1 MKIAGSVALVTGAN
15 RGLGLAFARALL
27 ERGATKV
34 YAGARDPASVT
45 LPRVV
50 PIRLDVTK
58 DDDATAAARQASDV
72 TLLINNAGVAKFGAF
87 LGDGAIE
94 AAREHF
100 EVNVI
105 GPIRVARAF
114 APVLA
119 RNGGGAIVNVLSI
132 ASWINSPLLATY
144 GVSKAAA
151 WAFTNG
157 LRIELEGQGTQV
169 LGLHAGFIDTD
180 MTRDVTAPKSTPESV
195 VTQALDALERGDS
208 QVLTDELTRQ
218 VHRGLTAERPVYL
231 AALGASGAH

>member
-45 LPRVV
+45 LPGVV

-144 GVSKAAA
+144 GVSK
-151 WAFTNG
+151 
-157 LRIELEGQGTQV
+157 GTQV

>member
-1 MKIAGSVALVTGAN
+1 MQIAGSVALVTGAN

-27 ERGATKV
+27 ERGAARV
-34 YAGARDPASVT
+34 YAGARDPGAVT
-45 LPRVV
+45 LPGVV
-50 PIRLDVTK
+50 PIKLDVTS
-58 DDDATAAARQASDV
+58 DDDVAAAARQATDV
-72 TLLINNAGVAKFGAF
+72 TLLINNAGIAKFGSY
-87 LGDGAIE
+87 LVDGAIE
-94 AAREHF
+94 ATREHF

-105 GPIRVARAF
+105 GPLRVARAF
-114 APVLA
+114 APALA

-169 LGLHAGFIDTD
+169 LGVHAGFIDTD
-180 MTRDVTAPKSTPESV
+180 MTRDVTAPKSTPDSV
-195 VTQALDALERGDS
+195 VKEALDALERNES
-208 QVLTDELTRQ
+208 QVLTDEITRQ

-231 AALGASGAH
+231 AALGAPPKQ

>member
-45 LPRVV
+45 LPDVV

-157 LRIELEGQGTQV
+157 LRIELEGRARRCSDCTP
-169 LGLHAGFIDTD
+169 DS
-180 MTRDVTAPKSTPESV
+180 STP
-195 VTQALDALERGDS
+195 T
-208 QVLTDELTRQ
+208 
-218 VHRGLTAERPVYL
+218 
-231 AALGASGAH
+231 

>member
-1 MKIAGSVALVTGAN
+1 MQIKDAVVFITGAN
-15 RGLGLAFARALL
+15 RGLGLAYARAALAA
-27 ERGATKV
+27 GAKKV
-34 YAGARDPASVT
+34 YAAARDPKSVT
-45 LPRVV
+45 LEGVV
-50 PIRLDVTK
+50 PVALDVTQP
-58 DDDATAAARQASDV
+58 AQVEAAARACGDV
-72 TLLINNAGVAKFGAF
+72 NLVINNAGISRGSGLLSSDALDAAKAEFDTNFFGLWA
-87 LGDGAIE
+87 
-94 AAREHF
+94 
-100 EVNVI
+100 VS
-105 GPIRVARAF
+105 RAF

-119 RNGGGAIVNVLSI
+119 KNGGGAIVNVLSI